1 MAKAKDNNKQP
12 YMLLSVY
19 KELYRERYK
28 REPQINIYREKWG
41 MQDVI
46 DSIGF
51 ERAKEV
57 LEYYF
62 KTSKPGHP
70 IQQFFFN
77 FDKLNNYMVEL
88 EKDRAN
94 REKLRQETQQMVA
107 ERELNEH

>member
-1 MAKAKDNNKQP
+1 MAKAKDSNKQP
-12 YMLLSVY
+12 YILLSVY

-77 FDKLNNYMVEL
+77 FDKLNSYMVEL

-94 REKLRQETQQMVA
+94 REKLRLETKEMVA
-107 ERELNEH
+107 ERE